1 MPSERVHQCRG
12 TGIGARAGQ
21 HEPGIHLRHGQKM
34 RGAGSGPVFQ
44 RGPAFPLQHLQAH
57 AGQAR
62 TPHHEQAVPG
72 HGAAPHEEVPAR
84 VGFAPD
90 GDAHMQ
96 ERAAGQIAARGQ
108 NERCSCARAAMPE
121 KKRSSHSA
129 STSSGRPR
137 AREEGQRT
145 AAAGRDVAH
154 IDGQGLVADLLGR
167 EIGPPEVD
175 ILQKKG
181 RCSRTG
187 ACLP

>member
-1 MPSERVHQCRG
+1 M
-12 TGIGARAGQ
+12 
-21 HEPGIHLRHGQKM
+21 
-34 RGAGSGPVFQ
+34 FQ

-96 ERAAGQIAARGQ
+96 ERAAGQIAARQGQ
-108 NERCSCARAAMPE
+108 ALFLRQGGHAGE
-121 KKRSSHSA
+121 KAVEPQRIHVIGQA
-129 STSSGRPR
+129 QGQG
-137 AREEGQRT
+137 EGQRT

-154 IDGQGLVADLLGR
+154 IDGRSPRA
-167 EIGPPEVD
+167 
-175 ILQKKG
+175 
-181 RCSRTG
+181 
-187 ACLP
+187 